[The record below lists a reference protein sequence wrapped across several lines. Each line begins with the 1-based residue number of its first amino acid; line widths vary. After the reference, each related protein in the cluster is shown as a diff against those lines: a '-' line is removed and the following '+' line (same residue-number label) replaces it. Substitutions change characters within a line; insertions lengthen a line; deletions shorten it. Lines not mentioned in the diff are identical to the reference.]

1 MKLST
6 RLTLAAALCALA
18 LAAATFPSETRAG
31 QEERQRIAVQPTP
44 NASPKQQK
52 EAAKKA
58 QSASEV
64 FEQVMGAP
72 DRSIPRE
79 LLDRA
84 EAVAVFPG
92 MLKAGF
98 VVGGRG
104 GSGVISRR
112 VTGGWSAP
120 AFFKM
125 GGASVGLQI
134 GAARTDLVL
143 LFMND
148 DALRGLLEDKLEV
161 GGEASAAAG
170 PVGRTASAS
179 TNLTLDAGILSYSR
193 SKGLFAGLELKGAVI
208 NPDNNLNEALYG
220 LKARDILTG
229 AKPATPA
236 PTEASL
242 SPGERDLLAKSPV
255 NAAPDIRDKIVAE
268 NQELTELDR
277 RTFLFILNF
286 QKKQFQAQDEAL
298 DPKAEMARLRGQA
311 QPGDVVTVHTGST
324 PIPAS

>member
-1 MKLST
+1 MQLSS
-6 RLTLAAALCALA
+6 RNLLLAVACALVVFVDLPA
-18 LAAATFPSETRAG
+18 RAQDAAPDAGRERRA
-31 QEERQRIAVQPTP
+31 AKPVST
-44 NASPKQQK
+44 ASPKQQK

-58 QSASEV
+58 ESASDV
-64 FEQVMGAP
+64 FQKIMGAP

-104 GSGVISRR
+104 GSGLISRR

-125 GGASVGLQI
+125 GGASIGAQI
-134 GAARTDLVL
+134 GAAKTDLVL
-143 LFMND
+143 LFMNE
-148 DALRGLLEDKLEV
+148 DALKGLLEDKLEM

-170 PVGRTASAS
+170 PVGRTASAT

-220 LKARDILTG
+220 LKARDLLTG
-229 AKPATPA
+229 SNRVQMADV
-236 PTEASL
+236 L
-242 SPGERDLLAKSPV
+242 PG
-255 NAAPDIRDKIVAE
+255 IIVFP
-268 NQELTELDR
+268 NTLGR
-277 RTFLFILNF
+277 YSI
-286 QKKQFQAQDEAL
+286 K
-298 DPKAEMARLRGQA
+298 
-311 QPGDVVTVHTGST
+311 
-324 PIPAS
+324 

>member
-1 MKLST
+1 MKLAT
-6 RLTLAAALCALA
+6 RLTLAAVLSALA
-18 LAAATFPSETRAG
+18 LSAATFPTRSRAQ
-31 QEERQRIAVQPTP
+31 QEERQRVVTHPTP

-58 QSASEV
+58 GSAAEV

-125 GGASVGLQI
+125 GGASLGLQI
-134 GAARTDLVL
+134 GAAKTDLVL
-143 LFMND
+143 LFMNEE
-148 DALRGLLEDKLEV
+148 ALKGLLEDKLEL

-170 PVGRTASAS
+170 PVGRTASAT

-193 SKGLFAGLELKGAVI
+193 SKGLFAGLEIKGAVI

-220 LKARDILTG
+220 LKAKSVLTG
-229 AKPATPA
+229 ANKVNMADV
-236 PTEASL
+236 L
-242 SPGERDLLAKSPV
+242 PGVITFPNTLARYSIK
-255 NAAPDIRDKIVAE
+255 
-268 NQELTELDR
+268 
-277 RTFLFILNF
+277 
-286 QKKQFQAQDEAL
+286 
-298 DPKAEMARLRGQA
+298 
-311 QPGDVVTVHTGST
+311 
-324 PIPAS
+324 

>member
-6 RLTLAAALCALA
+6 RLTLAAVLGALA
-18 LAAATFPSETRAG
+18 LAAATFPTRTHAR
-31 QEERQRIAVQPTP
+31 QEERQRVATRPAP

-52 EAAKKA
+52 EAAKK
-58 QSASEV
+58 SETASHV

-112 VTGGWSAP
+112 GTGVWSAP

-125 GGASVGLQI
+125 GGASLGLQI
-134 GAARTDLVL
+134 GAAKTDLVL
-143 LFMND
+143 LFMNE
-148 DALRGLLEDKLEV
+148 DALKGLLEDKLEL

-170 PVGRTASAS
+170 PVGRTASAT

-193 SKGLFAGLELKGAVI
+193 SKGLFAGLEIKGAVI

-220 LKARDILTG
+220 LKAKSVLTG
-229 AKPATPA
+229 ANKVNMADV
-236 PTEASL
+236 L
-242 SPGERDLLAKSPV
+242 PGIITFPNTLARYSIK
-255 NAAPDIRDKIVAE
+255 
-268 NQELTELDR
+268 
-277 RTFLFILNF
+277 
-286 QKKQFQAQDEAL
+286 
-298 DPKAEMARLRGQA
+298 
-311 QPGDVVTVHTGST
+311 
-324 PIPAS
+324 

>member
-6 RLTLAAALCALA
+6 RITLSAVVVA
-18 LAAATFPSETRAG
+18 LAAAALVLPTDTRAQ
-31 QEERQRIAVQPTP
+31 QEEPPQQLERQRKVTRPSA
-44 NASPKQQK
+44 NASPGQQK
-52 EAAKKA
+52 DASKKA
-58 QSASEV
+58 DSASRV

-134 GAARTDLVL
+134 GAAKTDLIL
-143 LFMND
+143 LFMNES
-148 DALRGLLEDKLEV
+148 ALRGLLEDKLEM

-170 PVGRTASAS
+170 PVGRTASAT

-220 LKARDILTG
+220 LKAKDVLTG
-229 AKPATPA
+229 TNKVDMADV
-236 PTEASL
+236 L
-242 SPGERDLLAKSPV
+242 PGVIIFPNTLARYSIK
-255 NAAPDIRDKIVAE
+255 
-268 NQELTELDR
+268 
-277 RTFLFILNF
+277 
-286 QKKQFQAQDEAL
+286 
-298 DPKAEMARLRGQA
+298 
-311 QPGDVVTVHTGST
+311 
-324 PIPAS
+324 

>member
-6 RLTLAAALCALA
+6 RLTLLAVVGALA
-18 LAAATFPSETRAG
+18 LSAATFPTRTSAR
-31 QEERQRIAVQPTP
+31 QEERQRVATRPTP

-58 QSASEV
+58 ESASHV

-125 GGASVGLQI
+125 GGASLGLQI
-134 GAARTDLVL
+134 GAAKTDLVL
-143 LFMND
+143 LFMNE
-148 DALRGLLEDKLEV
+148 DALKGLLEDKLEL

-170 PVGRTASAS
+170 PVGRTASAT

-220 LKARDILTG
+220 LKAKGVLTG
-229 AKPATPA
+229 ANKVNMADV
-236 PTEASL
+236 L
-242 SPGERDLLAKSPV
+242 PGVIAFPNTLARYSIK
-255 NAAPDIRDKIVAE
+255 
-268 NQELTELDR
+268 
-277 RTFLFILNF
+277 
-286 QKKQFQAQDEAL
+286 
-298 DPKAEMARLRGQA
+298 
-311 QPGDVVTVHTGST
+311 
-324 PIPAS
+324 

>member
-1 MKLST
+1 MKLSI
-6 RLTLAAALCALA
+6 RMTLLRAACALA
-18 LAAATFPSETRAG
+18 VAVTVFPSNIFAR
-31 QEERQRIAVQPTP
+31 QQERQRKAVRPAAS
-44 NASPKQQK
+44 ASPKQQK
-52 EAAKKA
+52 EAAKKSEA
-58 QSASEV
+58 ASRV

-79 LLDRA
+79 LLDKA
-84 EAVAVFPG
+84 EAVAIFPG

-134 GAARTDLVL
+134 GAAKTDLIL

-148 DALRGLLEDKLEV
+148 DALKGLLEDKLEM

-170 PVGRTASAS
+170 PVGRTASAT
-179 TNLTLDAGILSYSR
+179 TNLTLDAGILSYSH
-193 SKGLFAGLELKGAVI
+193 STGLFAGLELKGAVI

-220 LKARDILTG
+220 LKAREILTG
-229 AKPATPA
+229 SNKVQMADV
-236 PTEASL
+236 L
-242 SPGERDLLAKSPV
+242 PGVIIFPNTLARYSIK
-255 NAAPDIRDKIVAE
+255 
-268 NQELTELDR
+268 
-277 RTFLFILNF
+277 
-286 QKKQFQAQDEAL
+286 
-298 DPKAEMARLRGQA
+298 
-311 QPGDVVTVHTGST
+311 
-324 PIPAS
+324 

>member
-6 RLTLAAALCALA
+6 RATLFAAACVLAAAPLQPPAHA
-18 LAAATFPSETRAG
+18 RAQ
-31 QEERQRIAVQPTP
+31 QEERQRKAVRPEA

-58 QSASEV
+58 DSAARV
-64 FEQVMGAP
+64 FEKVMGAP

-134 GAARTDLVL
+134 GASKTDLIL
-143 LFMND
+143 LFMNES
-148 DALRGLLEDKLEV
+148 ALRGLLEDKLEI

-170 PVGRTASAS
+170 PVGRSASAT
-179 TNLTLDAGILSYSR
+179 TNLTLDAGILSYSQ
-193 SKGLFAGLELKGAVI
+193 SKGAFVGLELKGAVV

-220 LKARDILTG
+220 LKAREILTG
-229 AKPATPA
+229 ANKVNMADV
-236 PTEASL
+236 L
-242 SPGERDLLAKSPV
+242 PGVIVFPNALARYS
-255 NAAPDIRDKIVAE
+255 IR
-268 NQELTELDR
+268 
-277 RTFLFILNF
+277 
-286 QKKQFQAQDEAL
+286 
-298 DPKAEMARLRGQA
+298 
-311 QPGDVVTVHTGST
+311 
-324 PIPAS
+324 

>member
-6 RLTLAAALCALA
+6 RITLSAVVFA
-18 LAAATFPSETRAG
+18 LAAAVVVLPTDTRARQ
-31 QEERQRIAVQPTP
+31 QEEQPQQAERQRKATRPSA
-44 NASPKQQK
+44 NASPAQQK
-52 EAAKKA
+52 DASKKA
-58 QSASEV
+58 DSASRV

-125 GGASVGLQI
+125 GGASLGLQI
-134 GAARTDLVL
+134 GAAKTDLIL
-143 LFMND
+143 LFMNEA
-148 DALRGLLEDKLEV
+148 ALKGLLEDKLEV

-220 LKARDILTG
+220 LKAKEVLTG
-229 AKPATPA
+229 ANKVNMADV
-236 PTEASL
+236 L
-242 SPGERDLLAKSPV
+242 PGVIVFPNTLARYSIK
-255 NAAPDIRDKIVAE
+255 
-268 NQELTELDR
+268 
-277 RTFLFILNF
+277 
-286 QKKQFQAQDEAL
+286 
-298 DPKAEMARLRGQA
+298 
-311 QPGDVVTVHTGST
+311 
-324 PIPAS
+324 

>member
-6 RLTLAAALCALA
+6 RTVLSAALCALA
-18 LAAATFPSETRAG
+18 ALAPSANPRAQEAQRERTATRPAPS
-31 QEERQRIAVQPTP
+31 
-44 NASPKQQK
+44 ASAKQLK
-52 EAAKKA
+52 DATKKA
-58 QSASEV
+58 ASASRV
-64 FEQVMGAP
+64 FEQIMGTP
-72 DRSIPRE
+72 DRSIPKE

-92 MLKAGF
+92 MLKAGL

-112 VTGGWSAP
+112 VTGGWRAP

-134 GAARTDLVL
+134 GAAKTDLIL

-148 DALRGLLEDKLEV
+148 SALRGLLEDKLEV

-170 PVGRTASAS
+170 PVGRAAAAS

-193 SKGLFAGLELKGAVI
+193 SKGLFAGLESKGAVI

-220 LKARDILTG
+220 FKARDVLTG
-229 AKPATPA
+229 ANKVKMADVPQGIIIFPNT
-236 PTEASL
+236 
-242 SPGERDLLAKSPV
+242 LARYSIK
-255 NAAPDIRDKIVAE
+255 
-268 NQELTELDR
+268 
-277 RTFLFILNF
+277 
-286 QKKQFQAQDEAL
+286 
-298 DPKAEMARLRGQA
+298 
-311 QPGDVVTVHTGST
+311 
-324 PIPAS
+324 